1 MENKAAKDVVVKAQI
16 ASPDNELIFDKIAKL
31 APLRYA
37 YKPKRYHVT
46 VGYIKDVNLD
56 HIERLLEFFNE
67 RLSAIT
73 TEVSSVEFIINDA
86 QAFYN
91 KITLTPKNSESFKR
105 LNSIAQQ
112 ILENFNEQEAC
123 NYFFDKHTLN
133 DYYIPHMTI
142 GEGGSDA
149 IKYLQEFLKSNQ
161 INLKA
166 KISHIIAKVMT

>member
-1 MENKAAKDVVVKAQI
+1 MVKAQI

-56 HIERLLEFFNE
+56 HIERLVEFFNE
-67 RLSAIT
+67 HLSAIT
-73 TEVSSVEFIINDA
+73 TEVSSIEFITNNA
-86 QAFYN
+86 KAFHN
-91 KITLTPKNSESFKR
+91 KITLTTKNVKSFKR
-105 LNSIAQQ
+105 LNLIAQQ
-112 ILENFNEQEAC
+112 ILESFNEQEAC
-123 NYFFDKHTLN
+123 NYYFDRHTLN
-133 DYYIPHMTI
+133 DHYIPHMTI

-149 IKYLQEFLKSNQ
+149 IKYLQELLKNNQ

-166 KISHIIAKVMT
+166 KISHIIAKILTL